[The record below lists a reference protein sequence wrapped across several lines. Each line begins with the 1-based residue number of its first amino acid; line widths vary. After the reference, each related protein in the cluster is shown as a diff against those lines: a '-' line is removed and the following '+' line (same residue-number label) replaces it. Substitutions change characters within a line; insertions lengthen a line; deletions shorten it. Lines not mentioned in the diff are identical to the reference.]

1 MLVVQTTLAS
11 IALLLAAPDADTI
24 DVDPTFAAAERRL
37 ATGDFDGAIALF
49 ETGLALLPEEPGY
62 APARAEVLL
71 TIVTAHEA
79 AFDRDRDLERLLRA
93 KSLLD
98 RYLGPLELLDE
109 QGRAA
114 AEDRRVALIDRIA
127 AVEAA
132 LRAAA
137 EARRAAIRREQA
149 ETARRK
155 ARSSTLVGATLTG
168 FGAAGVV
175 LLATGLG
182 LGRRTDR
189 QLAELKASKTAP
201 GDDWSL
207 PCVDDECRAARR
219 EELAPLLARGG
230 ASNALVVVG
239 AVAGATLLASGAA
252 LLIVGR
258 RHRRAARA
266 LELAPVVTPT
276 SLGVVLEGRF

>member
-1 MLVVQTTLAS
+1 MCLVQTTLAS
-11 IALLLAAPDADTI
+11 IALLIAAPDAAPEA
-24 DVDPTFAAAERRL
+24 VDPTFAAAERRL

-49 ETGLALLPEEPGY
+49 ETGLALLPADPGY

-79 AFDRDRDLERLLRA
+79 AFDRDRDVERLLRA
-93 KSLLD
+93 RSLLD
-98 RYLGPLELLDE
+98 HYLGPLDLLDE

-114 AEDRRVALIDRIA
+114 AEDRRVALIARISA
-127 AVEAA
+127 AQAA

-137 EARRAAIRREQA
+137 RARRAAARREQA
-149 ETARRK
+149 ETARRR
-155 ARSSTLVGATLTG
+155 ARSYTRVGATLTG
-168 FGAAGVV
+168 FGAVGVV
-175 LLATGLG
+175 LLATGIG

-189 QLAELKASKTAP
+189 QLAGLKASKATQ

-207 PCVDDECRAARR
+207 PCVDDACRESRR

-239 AVAGATLLASGAA
+239 AVAGATLLASGMA
-252 LLIVGR
+252 LSIVGR
-258 RHRRAARA
+258 KHRRAARA
-266 LELAPVVTPT
+266 LELAPTATPT
-276 SLGVVLEGRF
+276 SLGVVLVGRF